1 MRNKIYV
8 FGVFVALIFGSQ
20 SCSLNQDGELSV
32 ADLKL
37 RLDSL
42 ENIKEKLE
50 NEVNSYFTSI
60 EEIEQN
66 ISKVKE
72 LEGFISIESLE
83 EGIENPAKDVSDQVL
98 LIVNILEK
106 NQKEVER
113 LRKKLNNSS
122 LRISRLEE
130 TLLRLSKKNKQQLEN
145 IERLNQELQKKNEL
159 ILQQEVEIKGLS
171 SDVQLLAEEN
181 LEKQQ
186 IIQRQDQE
194 IHMAWYV
201 FGTYKELKKQQILS
215 SNGWFSAPS
224 VMENSLNKDYFI
236 QIDVRTTTE
245 IPLYSD
251 KAKIRTTHAK
261 SSYELKKDNG
271 GLLVLYINNPKEFW
285 AVSKFLVVEID

>member
-106 NQKEVER
+106 NQKGSQR
-113 LRKKLNNSS
+113 SS
-122 LRISRLEE
+122 L
-130 TLLRLSKKNKQQLEN
+130 
-145 IERLNQELQKKNEL
+145 
-159 ILQQEVEIKGLS
+159 
-171 SDVQLLAEEN
+171 
-181 LEKQQ
+181 
-186 IIQRQDQE
+186 
-194 IHMAWYV
+194 
-201 FGTYKELKKQQILS
+201 
-215 SNGWFSAPS
+215 
-224 VMENSLNKDYFI
+224 
-236 QIDVRTTTE
+236 
-245 IPLYSD
+245 
-251 KAKIRTTHAK
+251 
-261 SSYELKKDNG
+261 
-271 GLLVLYINNPKEFW
+271 
-285 AVSKFLVVEID
+285 